1 MGNISEFFGIGSQV
15 PSTMLVIYI
24 YIYIFIYIYINIK
37 HTYMCFV
44 CNKTVDCMIKPS
56 NGRAQIQEKLQIL
69 INGRLVKRSN
79 EERNQILL
87 LDRIQF

>member
-1 MGNISEFFGIGSQV
+1 
-15 PSTMLVIYI
+15 
-24 YIYIFIYIYINIK
+24 
-37 HTYMCFV
+37 
-44 CNKTVDCMIKPS
+44 MIKPS